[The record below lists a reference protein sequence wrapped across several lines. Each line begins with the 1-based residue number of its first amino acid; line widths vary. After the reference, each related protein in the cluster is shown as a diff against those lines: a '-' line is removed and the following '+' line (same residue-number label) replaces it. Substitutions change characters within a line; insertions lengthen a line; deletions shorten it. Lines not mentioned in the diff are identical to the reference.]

1 MPIFGLAHLH
11 DAIAS
16 KNASD
21 PRVEELRRRMT
32 NAILPEGG
40 SAHVEE
46 LDDPYLCWLWSTN
59 VRSTAIVL
67 DSLVRRGGAEPLIRS
82 IVRWMMNA
90 RQNGRW
96 GNTQENAW
104 AMQGLVNYYRRFESE
119 IPDFTALVKVGEM
132 ELARDTFKGRSA
144 EAVTRDLRML
154 ELVAKVGAGG
164 SKPLTFSKQGT
175 GTLFY
180 VARLQYASDRVFHD
194 SLDKG
199 FAIARRYTPVTV
211 AQGFSP
217 ANDADGVPGTTFKAG
232 DLIKVTLTLEIPKE
246 RRWVALVDP
255 IPSGFE
261 PVESWFQ
268 TTAADLA
275 KKQRDE
281 DEGSS
286 REWRSWWERGGFDHV
301 ERHDDR
307 VMLFATRLAE
317 GRHEFSYIVRATT
330 AGTFKTAPA
339 HVEEMYEP
347 EVFGRTS
354 TVIVEVRR

>member
-1 MPIFGLAHLH
+1 M
-11 DAIAS
+11 
-16 KNASD
+16 
-21 PRVEELRRRMT
+21 
-32 NAILPEGG
+32 
-40 SAHVEE
+40 
-46 LDDPYLCWLWSTN
+46 
-59 VRSTAIVL
+59 
-67 DSLVRRGGAEPLIRS
+67 
-82 IVRWMMNA
+82 
-90 RQNGRW
+90 
-96 GNTQENAW
+96 
-104 AMQGLVNYYRRFESE
+104 
-119 IPDFTALVKVGEM
+119 
-132 ELARDTFKGRSA
+132 
-144 EAVTRDLRML
+144 
-154 ELVAKVGAGG
+154 
-164 SKPLTFSKQGT
+164 
-175 GTLFY
+175 
-180 VARLQYASDRVFHD
+180 
-194 SLDKG
+194 
-199 FAIARRYTPVTV
+199 

-317 GRHEFSYIVRATT
+317 GRHDSPPSSGRRGGDVQDGAGARRGDMRAGSVWTD
-330 AGTFKTAPA
+330 FDR
-339 HVEEMYEP
+339 HC
-347 EVFGRTS
+347 
-354 TVIVEVRR
+354 

>member
-1 MPIFGLAHLH
+1 
-11 DAIAS
+11 
-16 KNASD
+16 
-21 PRVEELRRRMT
+21 
-32 NAILPEGG
+32 
-40 SAHVEE
+40 
-46 LDDPYLCWLWSTN
+46 
-59 VRSTAIVL
+59 
-67 DSLVRRGGAEPLIRS
+67 
-82 IVRWMMNA
+82 MNA
-90 RQNGRW
+90 RENGRW

-119 IPDFTALVKVGEM
+119 IPDFTALVKVGET

-144 EAVTRDLRML
+144 EALSRDLRMP
-154 ELVAKVGAGG
+154 ELVAKVGAGET
-164 SKPLTFSKQGT
+164 KPLTFSKQGT

-199 FAIARRYTPVTV
+199 FAISRRYAVVDTATV
-211 AQGFSP
+211 AHGLSR
-217 ANDADGVPGTTFKAG
+217 ADRSETEPSTSFKAG
-232 DLIKVTLTLEIPKE
+232 DLIKMTLTLEIPKE

-255 IPSGFE
+255 IPAGFE

-281 DEGSS
+281 DEGAS
-286 REWRSWWERGGFDHV
+286 RDWRNWWERGGFDHV

-307 VMLFATRLAE
+307 VMLFATRLGE
-317 GRHEFSYIVRATT
+317 GTHEFSYIVRATT

-347 EVFGRTS
+347 EVFGRTG

>member
-1 MPIFGLAHLH
+1 MT
-11 DAIAS
+11 AS
-16 KNASD
+16 T
-21 PRVEELRRRMT
+21 RVRHRRR
-32 NAILPEGG
+32 AYQ
-40 SAHVEE
+40 S
-46 LDDPYLCWLWSTN
+46 
-59 VRSTAIVL
+59 
-67 DSLVRRGGAEPLIRS
+67 
-82 IVRWMMNA
+82 
-90 RQNGRW
+90 
-96 GNTQENAW
+96 
-104 AMQGLVNYYRRFESE
+104 
-119 IPDFTALVKVGEM
+119 
-132 ELARDTFKGRSA
+132 
-144 EAVTRDLRML
+144 
-154 ELVAKVGAGG
+154 
-164 SKPLTFSKQGT
+164 
-175 GTLFY
+175 
-180 VARLQYASDRVFHD
+180 
-194 SLDKG
+194 
-199 FAIARRYTPVTV
+199 VTV

-339 HVEEMYEP
+339 HVE
-347 EVFGRTS
+347 GDA
-354 TVIVEVRR
+354 